1 MDIGIGKLLSG
12 FGGASEQELKNYA
25 TAFCF
30 EDLQTVSLMTTSPNN
45 IVIATSEYIIPK
57 KGQSVFFKNVHK
69 KSWRTDSG
77 EKIKKEIYE
86 GERFEFSPSGLLEL
100 GLSWMHVVYVAAKD
114 NIQSAASRQQEA
126 DFACKPDLYACYRY
140 LLCVLNS
147 GDSSKTKYDPMTLEY
162 HMKEMPWA
170 KILQEAIR
178 LGYTSHQANTCGL
191 HVHVNRDAF
200 GESET
205 EQDAVIARILYFFEK
220 NWEELLKFSRRTPR
234 QLERWATRYGY
245 KDQPKELLDHAK
257 KGYHGGRYT
266 SVNLT
271 NTDTIEFRIFRG
283 TLKYNTLIATLQLL
297 DRICDVAICLTDDQV
312 KAMSWTTF
320 ASGCTQ
326 PELVRYLKERRLY
339 VNDPVE
345 SEEEV

>member
-1 MDIGIGKLLSG
+1 MYENNDIIKNVYENNIIYERLVDWGKDGKPHWISPVHSAAFVALYSGFYQHQKRFPLECYECLAGWECGLYQVLDISREDICKVLPILLTAYSFNYARHKIPFIQKFLAHGTPNSWGSIGPLTPNSYYIGEYPDDNSQEIAMDIGIGKLLSG

-147 GDSSKTKYDPMTLEY
+147 GDSSKTKYDCLNASERDF
-162 HMKEMPWA
+162 
-170 KILQEAIR
+170 AIM
-178 LGYTSHQANTCGL
+178 
-191 HVHVNRDAF
+191 RDLDKQF
-200 GESET
+200 P
-205 EQDAVIARILYFFEK
+205 
-220 NWEELLKFSRRTPR
+220 LK
-234 QLERWATRYGY
+234 Q
-245 KDQPKELLDHAK
+245 K
-257 KGYHGGRYT
+257 
-266 SVNLT
+266 
-271 NTDTIEFRIFRG
+271 
-283 TLKYNTLIATLQLL
+283 
-297 DRICDVAICLTDDQV
+297 
-312 KAMSWTTF
+312 
-320 ASGCTQ
+320 
-326 PELVRYLKERRLY
+326 
-339 VNDPVE
+339 
-345 SEEEV
+345 